1 MSQGRPGWT
10 DEQVDQALG
19 TLLRVG
25 VLTAAVVVLAGGLLF
40 LARHWSES
48 AFPDNADRPNLC
60 KFTGEPP
67 QLCSPVGILG
77 AVGQVR
83 GRGLIQLGLLLLIAT
98 PVARVVFSA
107 LAFVRQRDWVYVAV
121 TLFVLAVLLFSLFG
135 GYWQG
140 GGPAAA

>member
-1 MSQGRPGWT
+1 MSKGQPGWT

-19 TLLRVG
+19 NLLRAG
-25 VLTAAVVVLAGGLLF
+25 VVTAAAVVLLGGIIY
-40 LARHWSES
+40 LARHATEL
-48 AFPDNADRPNLC
+48 AFPENADRPNLR

-67 QLCSPVGILG
+67 ELCRPLGILRS
-77 AVGQVR
+77 AGQLH

-107 LAFVRQRDWVYVAV
+107 YAFIRQGDWVYVGV

-135 GYWQG
+135 GYAEG
-140 GGPAAA
+140 AAAP